1 MINDIPIT
9 QVKID
14 KGGQEHVGR
23 KENYQF
29 SELIHIARRID
40 WRFLLPN
47 PALGRVAYLGVQDRS
62 HLEALRLF
70 SQSLSILSE
79 IDLDRGDE
87 FGYDIVVISGSDIE
101 GIQKATDMVKP
112 GGCLYVESF
121 GYFNQLLR
129 QLKNDSARLNG
140 LHLYRLR
147 EYSRL
152 LREQGFTDIQFYW
165 HWPNFRECTKI
176 IPLEDKTV
184 QYVFLYAR
192 RSIKARLRS
201 LIGRLLLRIGL
212 LESLVPH
219 FSMIAEREGE

>member
-1 MINDIPIT
+1 VINDIPIT
-9 QVKID
+9 QVNID

-23 KENYQF
+23 KENYPF

-47 PALGRVAYLGVQDRS
+47 PALGKVACLGVKDRS
-62 HLEALRLF
+62 HLEALQLF

-79 IDLDRGDE
+79 VDLDRGDE
-87 FGYDIVVISGSDIE
+87 FGYDIVVISGSDIK

-112 GGCLYVESF
+112 GGCLYMESF

-129 QLKNDSARLNG
+129 NLKNDGGRING
-140 LHLYRLR
+140 LHLYGLR
-147 EYSRL
+147 DYSRL
-152 LREQGFTDIQFYW
+152 LGEQGFTDIQFHW

-184 QYVFLYAR
+184 QYAFLYAR

-201 LIGRLLLRIGL
+201 LIGRLLLRLGL

-219 FSMIAEREGE
+219 FSMIAKREGE